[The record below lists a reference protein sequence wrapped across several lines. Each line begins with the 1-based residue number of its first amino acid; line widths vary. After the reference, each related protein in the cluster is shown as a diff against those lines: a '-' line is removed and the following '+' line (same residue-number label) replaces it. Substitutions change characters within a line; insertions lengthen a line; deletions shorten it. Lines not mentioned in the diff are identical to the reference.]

1 MIRALVVNAY
11 AGKIDDERDAQRLK
25 KLVEAIV
32 RVETYEDD
40 FDVVGAVAGVDAGAG
55 TGAEG
60 TQSATRMLLPS
71 SPGFVEHRAWVEG
84 LPERESPECL
94 GLPRDAERVL
104 LIEAGRRMLQNV
116 KVVVDKLEEGEMLN
130 V

>member
-1 MIRALVVNAY
+1 VNAY
-11 AGKIDDERDAQRLK
+11 AGKIDDERDVERLK

-32 RVETYEDD
+32 RVETYDDD
-40 FDVVGAVAGVDAGAG
+40 FDVVSAVAGVDAGG
-55 TGAEG
+55 STE
-60 TQSATRMLLPS
+60 SAQPGTRMLLPS
-71 SPGFVEHRAWVEG
+71 GPGFAEHRAWVEA

-94 GLPRDAERVL
+94 GLSGDAERVL
-104 LIEAGRRMLQNV
+104 LIEAGRRMLRNV